1 MNNKIKIAY
10 FPKETE
16 RDKVI
21 AYNGKSLDNYCISA
35 KTTENIETATYVLD
49 AQFIIDDDIQKLLC
63 EEAILKCRLDYG
75 DEIFKINKVT
85 KTTRRVTIVANQV
98 TIQECKQLFLEDVRP
113 TNQNGI
119 SALNWLLSNAT
130 GRKDI
135 MFDSDI
141 ATVNSAN
148 YQGKNVQEAIYGS
161 DNSFISKWGGET
173 LRRGYTLTIN
183 SKIGQERGVCIREGK
198 NLTGFNATT
207 NLDSLCTR
215 AIGKGFD
222 GIKGHW
228 IESELIN
235 KYRDVYTKVIEYSD
249 VKVKTSTD
257 EEGFDTEEEAIKE
270 LDRLVKNEFENN
282 NIDVLKATYT
292 INFAQLEN
300 YEEYKE
306 YVQAERIYLGDTIKV
321 HVPSLNINIK
331 VRAKEKIYDVLAQKT
346 EEITLS
352 NTDVVSK
359 ISTSSIIEGI
369 KKLLNTNTVPNLSA
383 YIDSTIKAGMKNS
396 YVVVRDGE
404 LLAMDSKD
412 INTAT
417 VVTRLNKNGL
427 GFSTTGYY
435 GKYTYGFTLDG
446 KINASLISTG
456 ILSTILI
463 QNADGSFRIDLSG
476 TGGASFYNNGK
487 IAMKMERNAL
497 NFYDWKDSGYIG
509 SLGSTRNIEKDKPF
523 IELWHEL
530 TTAMSFGYRNSEGT
544 ISPYLRLDE
553 NGVIDD
559 EIKAAIQAYKDIGLV
574 NYVDL
579 LLYGNDK
586 KIPLG
591 VLALD
596 KNNNMHVCCGREN
609 DNRTL
614 NFGSID
620 VNDYKK
626 FNNWITLT
634 KDRIDC
640 YKKLYITVEGKTGTF
655 SLSGILNT
663 INNTL
668 DSFNERLNN
677 LESK

>member
-427 GFSTTGYY
+427 GFSTTG
-435 GKYTYGFTLDG
+435 
-446 KINASLISTG
+446 
-456 ILSTILI
+456 
-463 QNADGSFRIDLSG
+463 
-476 TGGASFYNNGK
+476 
-487 IAMKMERNAL
+487 
-497 NFYDWKDSGYIG
+497 
-509 SLGSTRNIEKDKPF
+509 
-523 IELWHEL
+523 
-530 TTAMSFGYRNSEGT
+530 
-544 ISPYLRLDE
+544 
-553 NGVIDD
+553 
-559 EIKAAIQAYKDIGLV
+559 
-574 NYVDL
+574 
-579 LLYGNDK
+579 
-586 KIPLG
+586 
-591 VLALD
+591 
-596 KNNNMHVCCGREN
+596 
-609 DNRTL
+609 
-614 NFGSID
+614 
-620 VNDYKK
+620 
-626 FNNWITLT
+626 
-634 KDRIDC
+634 
-640 YKKLYITVEGKTGTF
+640 
-655 SLSGILNT
+655 
-663 INNTL
+663 
-668 DSFNERLNN
+668 
-677 LESK
+677 

>member
-1 MNNKIKIAY
+1 M
-10 FPKETE
+10 
-16 RDKVI
+16 
-21 AYNGKSLDNYCISA
+21 
-35 KTTENIETATYVLD
+35 
-49 AQFIIDDDIQKLLC
+49 
-63 EEAILKCRLDYG
+63 
-75 DEIFKINKVT
+75 
-85 KTTRRVTIVANQV
+85 
-98 TIQECKQLFLEDVRP
+98 
-113 TNQNGI
+113 
-119 SALNWLLSNAT
+119 
-130 GRKDI
+130 
-135 MFDSDI
+135 
-141 ATVNSAN
+141 
-148 YQGKNVQEAIYGS
+148 
-161 DNSFISKWGGET
+161 
-173 LRRGYTLTIN
+173 
-183 SKIGQERGVCIREGK
+183 
-198 NLTGFNATT
+198 
-207 NLDSLCTR
+207 
-215 AIGKGFD
+215 
-222 GIKGHW
+222 
-228 IESELIN
+228 IN

-476 TGGASFYNNGK
+476 SGGASFLNNNK
-487 IAMKMERNAL
+487 LAMKMERNSL
-497 NFYDWKDSGYIG
+497 NFYDWKNENYIG
-509 SLGSTRNIEKDKPF
+509 SLGSTRNATQNKGY
-523 IELWHEL
+523 IELWNEITSAISL
-530 TTAMSFGYRNSEGT
+530 GYKKSDGS
-544 ISPYLRLDE
+544 IAPYVRLDKY
-553 NGVIDD
+553 NIFDD
-559 EIKAAIQAYKDIGLV
+559 ENAIRFFENVQFDKDIKLLGTV
-574 NYVDL
+574 NNIL
-579 LLYGNDK
+579 LDDY
-586 KIPLG
+586 
-591 VLALD
+591 
-596 KNNNMHVCCGREN
+596 EY
-609 DNRTL
+609 DN
-614 NFGSID
+614 
-620 VNDYKK
+620 V
-626 FNNWITLT
+626 
-634 KDRIDC
+634 
-640 YKKLYITVEGKTGTF
+640 
-655 SLSGILNT
+655 SG
-663 INNTL
+663 
-668 DSFNERLNN
+668 LNN
-677 LESK
+677 LKIILNRISAKLSALEQRIQNLESNQG